1 VSDPAKQVVQVLYP
15 ALRYDDAR
23 AAIRWL
29 GEAFGFLP
37 TLVVD
42 GEGEQVAHARLEL
55 DGAVLMLGSAS
66 ESGIYPAKTP
76 RALGGSRARCT
87 PTSPIP
93 TRTAIAPA
101 PQVRRSRASPR
112 TPSMDRASMLPSIR
126 RGTGGRSGR
135 TGLDRL
141 TAKRMYSTSWSR

>member
-29 GEAFGFLP
+29 VEAFGFLP

-42 GEGEQVAHARLEL
+42 GEGEQVAHAQLEL

-76 RALGGSRARCT
+76 RRSVGSRARCT

-93 TRTAIAPA
+93 TRTATAPE
-101 PQVRRSRASPR
+101 PPVRRSRASPR
-112 TPSMDRASMLPSIR
+112 LPTTARASTPPSIPR
-126 RGTGGRSGR
+126 ATGGRSGR
-135 TGLDRL
+135 TALIGHLDSYHY
-141 TAKRMYSTSWSR
+141 K

>member
-1 VSDPAKQVVQVLYP
+1 VRGSDVSDPAKQVVQVLYP

-29 GEAFGFLP
+29 GEAFGFVP

-42 GEGEQVAHARLEL
+42 GDGEQVAHAQLEL

-76 RALGGSRARCT
+76 RALGGITGSVYAYVADPDAHCNRAR
-87 PTSPIP
+87 
-93 TRTAIAPA
+93 AAGAKIASEPA
-101 PQVRRSRASPR
+101 ATEYGSREYSAVDPEGYWW
-112 TPSMDRASMLPSIR
+112 TF
-126 RGTGGRSGR
+126 GTYRP
-135 TGLDRL
+135 
-141 TAKRMYSTSWSR
+141 